1 MCEYIYKIE
10 SLFYTPETNTVLYLK
25 YILIKNKNI
34 PLHPFQNDPLP
45 LFSKTVLSWFIL
57 FPCLPVP

>member
-10 SLFYTPETNTVLYLK
+10 SLLYTPETNTVLYIK

-45 LFSKTVLSWFIL
+45 LFSKTVLS
-57 FPCLPVP
+57 